1 MSSRKLSFIDTF
13 RGEDTTKRIAQN
25 ATTDALTQHLSEA
38 IDHSQMM
45 REDANR
51 ATTVTTITQMIGLG
65 IIPAG
70 RANAAV
76 PGLMDDDGVMDASKL
91 DGAALDQLYDR
102 FVTNGDDTIN
112 PGLHSKLSTTDD
124 NYNDGYGRGHGE

>member
-1 MSSRKLSFIDTF
+1 
-13 RGEDTTKRIAQN
+13 
-25 ATTDALTQHLSEA
+25 
-38 IDHSQMM
+38 
-45 REDANR
+45 
-51 ATTVTTITQMIGLG
+51 MIGLG

-70 RANAAV
+70 QANAAV

-91 DGAALDQLYDR
+91 DGAALDQLYDH